1 MNNATCT
8 KRGTTLLQISLA
20 SPWHFRRN
28 GRYYLRI
35 RPRGQTRQYFTVS
48 LRTSERSTA
57 MELTKDILSA
67 LAVFHLNNPAATW
80 DDLKPQLL
88 TIADECLTVAHGDDS
103 LVAYA
108 MVYDELKSSL
118 TLASAY
124 SPLTAVQQRAV
135 AVGGRILTAA
145 QERLQGRPEGLVGI
159 VKELSDEGQPSQNAP
174 KSVSP
179 HQEPT
184 QPQQAPL
191 LWSELAAQYLEEH
204 KADLKD
210 SSLTQLLSNH
220 KQIEE
225 AFDACDVRDLR
236 KHTRAD
242 LIALRTELA
251 ETRAPST
258 VNTILAKLIAVMGWA
273 VNNDHLPKSYT
284 AKLKFTKGTESQR
297 EAFKRDQ
304 VETIMTRVNALPV
317 TSWERWGLSLLIITG
332 ARVGEVMQLTKEDI
346 KEVSGGHWCIS
357 INEESA
363 DKSLKNKHSKRLVPL
378 TNGAFGFDLKAFVQA
393 VEDGY
398 LPSANTITAAR
409 KAGILRTFV
418 KEVLGENK
426 TEFQTLHSLRHHM
439 ASSMEAKGVP
449 VVYAQAILGHAS
461 GTMTYDTYG
470 SGVPIGVLAGV
481 LKGLFDSDQV
491 AT

>member
-1 MNNATCT
+1 MSNPISAQ
-8 KRGTTLLQISLA
+8 RGTTLLKTSLA
-20 SPWHFRRN
+20 KPWHFRRN

-35 RPRGQTRQYFTVS
+35 RPRSQTKSPFTVS
-48 LRTSERSTA
+48 LRTSDRPTA

-80 DDLKPQLL
+80 DDLRPQIL
-88 TIADECLTVAHGDDS
+88 TIADECLTMAHGDSS
-103 LVAYA
+103 LVAYE
-108 MVYDELKSSL
+108 MVYDQLKSSL

-124 SPLTAVQQRAV
+124 SPFTAAQQQAV
-135 AVGGRILTAA
+135 AMGSRILTAA
-145 QERLQGRPEGLVGI
+145 QDRLQGRPDELIAI
-159 VKELSDEGQPSQNAP
+159 VRELSDEAKTHPSASSSVRP
-174 KSVSP
+174 K
-179 HQEPT
+179 H
-184 QPQQAPL
+184 APL
-191 LWSELAAQYLEEH
+191 PWSELAAQYLEEH

-236 KHTRAD
+236 THTRAD

-258 VNTILAKLIAVMGWA
+258 VNTILSKLIAVMSWA

-284 AKLKFTKGTESQR
+284 SKLKFTKGTESQR
-297 EAFKRDQ
+297 EAFRRDQ
-304 VETIMTRVNALPV
+304 VETIMEGANAVPV
-317 TSWERWGLSLLIITG
+317 TSWERWGLSLLVITG
-332 ARVGEVMQLTKEDI
+332 ARVGEVMRLTKEDI
-346 KEVSGGHWCIS
+346 QQAASSHWCIS
-357 INEESA
+357 INEESP
-363 DKSLKNKHSKRLVPL
+363 DKSIKNKHSKRLVPL
-378 TNGAFGFDLKAFVQA
+378 TDGAFEFDLKAFLQA

-409 KAGILRTFV
+409 KAGLLRTFV
-418 KEVLGENK
+418 KEILRENR

-449 VVYAQAILGHAS
+449 VVCAQAILGHAS

-481 LKGLFDSDQV
+481 LNRLFDV
-491 AT
+491 ITKRHEAEP